1 MSKSS
6 VFDRL
11 GTSTPRESV
20 FNRLSISLPTKEGT
34 LRACRSAFDRLG
46 STSNLTDI
54 SQPKK
59 GKNGL
64 QKRND
69 TEAYSLIPSHMKH
82 ELIVEVSTRNSF
94 KVKRRTIVHTRELE
108 KQVNDGEEDHETL
121 VLPSCHVTAETDF
134 E

>member
-54 SQPKK
+54 PQPKK

-64 QKRND
+64 QKRNG

-94 KVKRRTIVHTRELE
+94 KVKRRTIVHTLELE
-108 KQVNDGEEDHETL
+108 K
-121 VLPSCHVTAETDF
+121 
-134 E
+134 